1 LAARVLIPYARAVT
15 DTDQHDYII
24 IGAGSAGCALAHRL
38 AQDSSK
44 RVLLLEA
51 GGSDRSIY
59 IRMPAA
65 LIRAIG
71 NPRYDWCYTAEPDAS
86 RNSRVDLWPAGRTRG
101 GSSAING
108 MLYVRGAANDYD
120 RWAAAGCEGW
130 SAEEVLPIF
139 RRLEGSPLGEDGLRG
154 RDGPVKTSALRTVH
168 PMAPVFID
176 AARKAG
182 VAFNPD
188 YNGATQEGIAYTEVS
203 QQRGRRFSAAHAY
216 LDPIRGQANVEL
228 RSQAQAERLTFENG
242 RCTGVEYRW
251 RGKRRHSTARREVI
265 LCAGA
270 IGSPKL
276 LMLSGIGPGQA
287 LQDLG
292 ITVQVDAPGVGAN
305 LQEHPEGMVGID
317 VNVRTY
323 NVEVNSWRIV
333 LHAANWL
340 FRGRGP
346 ATSPYPHAVAF
357 IRSSPEVPH
366 PDLQVQFGPYAFSF
380 SEEGVLPYGRPAISA
395 SVNISYPKTRGRVF
409 LNSSAFDAPPG
420 IEHGLLSDPDDLAL
434 LISGCKQVHRWLT
447 GPAFDDYRVADR
459 LPGPDVQSDDE
470 WADYLRATAF
480 LGYHPSGTCRMGSDA
495 ESVTTPELRVRGVDG
510 LRVADASIIPTLIS
524 GNTNATAM
532 MIGERAADFLGAA
545 G

>member
-1 LAARVLIPYARAVT
+1 MKEP
-15 DTDQHDYII
+15 DHSDYII

-120 RWAAAGCEGW
+120 RWAEAGCTGW
-130 SAEEVLPIF
+130 SASEVRSVF
-139 RRLEGSPLGEDGLRG
+139 RRLEGTLLGDDAHRG
-154 RDGPVKTSALRTVH
+154 RDGPVKTSALRSVH
-168 PMAPVFID
+168 PMAPVFVD
-176 AARKAG
+176 AATADG
-182 VAFNPD
+182 VPFNAD
-188 YNGATQEGIAYTEVS
+188 YNGATQEGIAFSEVS
-203 QQRGRRFSAAHAY
+203 QQGGRRYSAAHAY
-216 LDPIRGQANVEL
+216 LDPLRGRGNFEL
-228 RSQAQAERLTFENG
+228 RKSAAVEKLVIENG
-242 RCTGVEYRW
+242 RCTGVDYRW
-251 RGKRRHSTARREVI
+251 RGRRRRSTAGREVI

-270 IGSPKL
+270 VGSPKL

-292 ITVQVDAPGVGAN
+292 IEVKADLPGVGAN

-323 NVEVNSWRIV
+323 NVEINSWRIV

-340 FRGRGP
+340 FFGRGP
-346 ATSPYPHAVAF
+346 GTSPYPHAVAF
-357 IRSSPEVPH
+357 LRSSPEVPH
-366 PDLQVQFGPYAFSF
+366 PDIQVQFGPYAFSF
-380 SEEGVLPYGRPAISA
+380 SEEGILPYHRPAISA
-395 SVNISYPKTRGRVF
+395 SVNVSYPKGRGRVF
-409 LNSSAFDAPPG
+409 LNSPDPAAKPG
-420 IEHGLLSDPDDLAL
+420 IAHELLGDPDDLAL
-434 LISGCKQVHRWLT
+434 LIRSCRRVHGWLT
-447 GPAFDDYRVADR
+447 GPVFDAYRVADR
-459 LPGPDVQSDDE
+459 LPGPDVRSDDE

-480 LGYHPSGTCRMGSDA
+480 LGYHAAGTCRMGGDPD
-495 ESVTTPELRVRGVDG
+495 SVTTPDLRVRGVEG
-510 LRVADASIIPTLIS
+510 LRVADASIIPTLTS

-532 MIGERAADFLGAA
+532 MIGERAADFVRGAVDA
-545 G
+545 

>member
-1 LAARVLIPYARAVT
+1 VT
-15 DTDQHDYII
+15 DTDRHDYII
-24 IGAGSAGCALAHRL
+24 VGAGSAGCALAHRL
-38 AQDSSK
+38 ARDSS
-44 RVLLLEA
+44 RRILLLEA

-108 MLYVRGAANDYD
+108 MLYVRGAASDYD
-120 RWAAAGCEGW
+120 RWAAAGCTGW
-130 SAEEVLPIF
+130 SSDEVMPVF
-139 RRLEGSPLGEDGLRG
+139 RRLEASPMGEDGVRG
-154 RDGPVKTSALRTVH
+154 RDGPVRTSALRTVH
-168 PMAPVFID
+168 PMAPVFIE
-176 AARKAG
+176 AAKNAG

-188 YNGATQEGIAYTEVS
+188 YNGETQEGIAYTEVS
-203 QQRGRRFSAAHAY
+203 QQRGRRYSAAHAY
-216 LDPIRGQANVEL
+216 LDPIRGQENVVL
-228 RSQAQAERLTFENG
+228 RSQAQAERLSFENG

-251 RGKRRHSTARREVI
+251 RGRRQRSVANKEVI

-292 ITVQVDAPGVGAN
+292 VDVRVDAPGVGAN

-340 FRGRGP
+340 IFGRGP

-395 SVNISYPKTRGRVF
+395 SVNISHPKTRGRVF
-409 LNSSAFDAPPG
+409 LNSTAFDAPPG

-434 LISGCKQVHRWLT
+434 LINGCKQVRRWLA
-447 GPAFDDYRVADR
+447 GPVFDDYRVADR

-480 LGYHPSGTCRMGSDA
+480 LGYHPSGTCRMGSDPG
-495 ESVTTPELRVRGVDG
+495 SVTTPDLRVRGVDG

-532 MIGERAADFLGAA
+532 MIGERAADFLNGTRGA
-545 G
+545 